1 MKKMKPQKYKRLQGA
16 DWDLVK
22 ANFELLYTY
31 RSDNG
36 NIKGIYTNGTNKV
49 AHWMDEEEK
58 KAYLEKE
65 RKEK

>member
-31 RSDNG
+31 KSDNG
-36 NIKGIYTNGTNKV
+36 NIKGIYTNGVDKV

-58 KAYLEKE
+58 KACLEKE

>member
-1 MKKMKPQKYKRLQGA
+1 MKKMKPQKYKRLQGQE
-16 DWDLVK
+16 WDLVK
-22 ANFELLYTY
+22 ANFQLLYTY
-31 RSDNG
+31 KSDNG
-36 NIKGIYTNGTNKV
+36 NIKGIYTNGVDKV

>member
-1 MKKMKPQKYKRLQGA
+1 MKKMKPRKYKRLQGQE
-16 DWDLVK
+16 WDLVK
-22 ANFELLYTY
+22 ANFALLYTY
-31 RSDNG
+31 KSDNG
-36 NIKGIYTNGTNKV
+36 NIKGIYTNGVDKV